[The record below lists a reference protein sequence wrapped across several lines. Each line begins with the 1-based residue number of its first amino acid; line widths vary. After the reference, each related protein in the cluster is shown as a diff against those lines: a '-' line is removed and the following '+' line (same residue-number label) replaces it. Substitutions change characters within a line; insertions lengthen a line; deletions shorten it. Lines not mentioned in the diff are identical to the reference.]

1 MTTPT
6 KRYVFPSL
14 ILLSI
19 FCTWNTLVRA
29 DEVYLEPE
37 QFLMEVFPAKKPEP
51 KILWITKNLRAATSE
66 IMTHSKGPRRIRYW
80 AQGSQSAWI
89 LEEIG
94 KVKPITTGIVVD
106 NGSIERVTVLIY
118 RESRGWEVRYSF
130 FTDQFLG
137 ARLVENY
144 ELSNSID
151 GISGATLSVSA
162 LTRLAQLALYLHEQ
176 INPD

>member
-1 MTTPT
+1 MKVHRLYTYILTLLAVLCVSNTPG
-6 KRYVFPSL
+6 K
-14 ILLSI
+14 
-19 FCTWNTLVRA
+19 A
-29 DEVYLEPE
+29 DQVYLGPE
-37 QFLMEVFPAKKPEP
+37 EFLTQVFGNTKPEP
-51 KILWITKNLRAATSE
+51 KILWITKDLRVVTTR

-94 KVKPITTGIVVD
+94 KVKPITTGILIND
-106 NGSIERVTVLIY
+106 GHIERVTVLIY

-130 FTDQFLG
+130 FTDQFIG
-137 ARLVENY
+137 AQLVENHQ
-144 ELSNSID
+144 LSRSID

-162 LTRLAQLALYLHEQ
+162 LTRQTRLALYLHEQ

>member
-1 MTTPT
+1 MNVHKICIFIVTLFFVLCIFNTPG
-6 KRYVFPSL
+6 
-14 ILLSI
+14 
-19 FCTWNTLVRA
+19 NA
-29 DEVYLEPE
+29 DQVYLEPE
-37 QFLMEVFPAKKPEP
+37 QFLTEVFGDAKPDP
-51 KILWITKNLRAATSE
+51 KILWITKDLRVITTK

-94 KVKPITTGIVVD
+94 KVKPITTGIVIND
-106 NGSIERVTVLIY
+106 GRIERVSVLIY
-118 RESRGWEVRYSF
+118 RESRGWEVRHSF
-130 FTDQFLG
+130 FTNQFLG

-144 ELSNSID
+144 QLSSSVD

-176 INPD
+176 ITPS

>member
-1 MTTPT
+1 M
-6 KRYVFPSL
+6 
-14 ILLSI
+14 
-19 FCTWNTLVRA
+19 
-29 DEVYLEPE
+29 YLEPE
-37 QFLMEVFPAKKPEP
+37 QFLTEVFGDAKPDP
-51 KILWITKNLRAATSE
+51 KILWITKDLRVITTK

-94 KVKPITTGIVVD
+94 KVKPITTGIVIND
-106 NGSIERVTVLIY
+106 GRIERVSVLIY
-118 RESRGWEVRYSF
+118 RESRGWEVRHSF
-130 FTDQFLG
+130 FTNQFLG

-144 ELSNSID
+144 QLSSSVD

-176 INPD
+176 IPPS

>member
-1 MTTPT
+1 MHKNYIRIFILFSVVGVSSTPG
-6 KRYVFPSL
+6 
-14 ILLSI
+14 
-19 FCTWNTLVRA
+19 NA
-29 DEVYLEPE
+29 DQVYLEPE
-37 QFLMEVFPAKKPEP
+37 QFLTEVFGDAKPDP
-51 KILWITKNLRAATSE
+51 KILWITKDLRVITTK

-94 KVKPITTGIVVD
+94 KVKPITTGIVIND
-106 NGSIERVTVLIY
+106 GRIERVSVLIY
-118 RESRGWEVRYSF
+118 RESRGWEVRHSF

-144 ELSNSID
+144 QLSSSID

-176 INPD
+176 ITPS